1 MTIKW
6 ERKNTEED
14 KENVIT
20 EKESLGNEKKWKGW
34 GEKETTQAEKEVPT
48 LNQALIQAKPSYPIP
63 MLNASEGAPPIQVG
77 LLTSLYDGSLGGHQG
92 WGVAS
97 TLVFQMGPHAQ
108 IPHPPL
114 SQN

>member
-63 MLNASEGAPPIQVG
+63 MLNASEGAPPD
-77 LLTSLYDGSLGGHQG
+77 TG
-92 WGVAS
+92 WSFDQPVRW
-97 TLVFQMGPHAQ
+97 
-108 IPHPPL
+108 
-114 SQN
+114 

>member
-48 LNQALIQAKPSYPIP
+48 LNQASIQALI
-63 MLNASEGAPPIQVG
+63 GAK
-77 LLTSLYDGSLGGHQG
+77 D
-92 WGVAS
+92 
-97 TLVFQMGPHAQ
+97 
-108 IPHPPL
+108 L
-114 SQN
+114 SSQDQKCDRKWER